1 MRYRRYGI
9 KSLQESLEYETQQK
23 ARKLSRKK
31 NEKIR
36 NQQKQQGLNPSLQAP
51 NLSSANVESP
61 LGSIMSFEQSGWG
74 SSTSVAAPSSTGADV
89 QSPAS
94 SIKSEDYM
102 QQPSTAS

>member
-1 MRYRRYGI
+1 MKTLSLRNLIFPSRYRRYGI

-61 LGSIMSFEQSGWG
+61 LGSIMSFEQSGMFVL
-74 SSTSVAAPSSTGADV
+74 TV
-89 QSPAS
+89 
-94 SIKSEDYM
+94 Y
-102 QQPSTAS
+102 